1 MGMETPLIGIEVDL
15 STTESGRRYAKCY
28 ESYFDAV
35 SDAGGAPLLVPP
47 SPERLLRRALSVL
60 DGLVVPGGDDFDA
73 SDWGEV
79 QRPCER
85 FAPSDARRLKQGRLL
100 IRLVDEQQLPYLGI
114 CYGMQLLNVARGGAL
129 IQDIPDELEEHLDH
143 RGASHPLQVEPRTL
157 LARLVGEGALH
168 GAPHEVNTRHHQAA
182 REPGRGLVV
191 SARAPDGVIEAVE
204 GQRERFLL
212 GVQWHAEELGSAS
225 TGGPLFAGL
234 VEAARER
241 RLTAR

>member
-1 MGMETPLIGIEVDL
+1 MDAPLIGIEVDL
-15 STTESGRRYAKCY
+15 TTTESGRRYAKCY

-47 SPERLLRRALSVL
+47 APERLLRRSLGAL

-73 SDWGEV
+73 ADWGEV

-85 FAPSDARRLKQGRLL
+85 FSPSDARRLEQGRLL
-100 IRLVDEQQLPYLGI
+100 IALVDALELPYLGI
-114 CYGMQLLNVARGGAL
+114 CYGMQLLNVVRGGAL

-143 RGASHPLQVEPRTL
+143 RGAGHAIEVTPGTL

-168 GAPHEVNTRHHQAA
+168 QVNTRHHQAA
-182 REPGRGLVV
+182 REAGRGLVV

-204 GQRERFLL
+204 GQGSGFLL
-212 GVQWHAEELGSAS
+212 GVQWHAEELGAAS
-225 TGGPLFAGL
+225 TGGRLFAGL
-234 VEAARER
+234 IEAARER
-241 RLTAR
+241 RLAAR